1 MNFVGRMNRKA
12 VVAAFL
18 ANLLVFSTALFP
30 QIPNKQTAILVEA
43 YGLPTCAGFDCPPWH
58 VAQDFEVCLKAGE
71 KFYLGSYS
79 ADKGPWAKKLDLREF
94 EGQAVEIQ
102 VGDKIIRMVS
112 PHFKIK
118 LKRTY
123 GAEPSFRTES
133 CKNAHAS

>member
-1 MNFVGRMNRKA
+1 MIYVGRMNRKA

-18 ANLLVFSTALFP
+18 ANLLIFSTASFP
-30 QIPNKQTAILVEA
+30 QIPNKQTATLVEA
-43 YGLPTCAGFDCPPWH
+43 YGLPTCAGLDCPPWH

-71 KFYLGSYS
+71 KFYRGSYS
-79 ADKGPWAKKLDLREF
+79 ADRGPWAKKLDLREF
-94 EGQAVEIQ
+94 EGQAVEVQ
-102 VGDKIIRMVS
+102 VGDKNIRMVS

-123 GAEPSFRTES
+123 VAEPSFHTES